1 LALRALDISYVDE
14 LALQLTTHDTVAIL
28 GVDRFDYG
36 KAWSFADT
44 TAFMMDIRT
53 SLLEIV
59 RSEDIISLPQNSC
72 ITIVFRGIGM
82 EEALDVSNAALS
94 HLHAIPKCYGFE
106 QASPNMSVGLAGR
119 NDGDSGLAAMVNANT
134 ALLLNQYRASNGE
147 ATAASIWDKTKLVG
161 AHLSN
166 DGVFSGRNCD
176 ARYVSF
182 LSALS
187 AIKFSQSVHCESI
200 IRLLLKQFGVIAA
213 GVFRRTRDGE
223 SRYLAGGVKGE
234 DEYSR
239 VTAKVLKQCFTA
251 DISNPNIDRS
261 LPGERI
267 WLADSEI
274 IQPLIYRRIIFGY
287 LVLKSEGGKSAG
299 WAPFSLDAGGL
310 HILADRLPG
319 LRESHDAPEPPREVE
334 GRLPTPL
341 DLAIEGYVVDNMEGA
356 VDQATF
362 LAKVDMPVAII
373 GPRGT
378 GKLYIA
384 KVIHQESKNS
394 EGKLVQVD
402 CREFRNR
409 EKAAE
414 HIATVLKQSEG
425 KTLVFKSPHLLSP
438 DVQVKLARQISTR
451 TLADV
456 KPARY
461 LPSANYV
468 ALFPDSLEKLV
479 AHSGLTEK
487 LAGVFAGYPIVVP
500 PVRDRRQA
508 VLRWAHKILGQES
521 AAHDKVIKGFTPGAE
536 QALLSHDWPG
546 NISEM
551 RQCISAAL
559 DKTEK
564 EWITPV
570 DLGIFKGLTGA
581 GKPSGT
587 ESQPYLLALEE
598 EESVD
603 DGYSPTTLEDLDV
616 ALAEAV
622 SSVAKNQSL
631 TPLGV
636 WVEDELILA
645 TTERYR
651 GDTSASAEFLHT
663 RPRNIGRWMPGIV
676 TRLEQR
682 NASLEW
688 KGARR
693 MIGEWVRE
701 SAIPAESPL
710 QVLQNMLLFHVANQ
724 CADESVAARAKIMAV
739 SIPTYHKRL
748 QLLLESK

>member
-1 LALRALDISYVDE
+1 
-14 LALQLTTHDTVAIL
+14 
-28 GVDRFDYG
+28 
-36 KAWSFADT
+36 
-44 TAFMMDIRT
+44 M
-53 SLLEIV
+53 
-59 RSEDIISLPQNSC
+59 
-72 ITIVFRGIGM
+72 
-82 EEALDVSNAALS
+82 
-94 HLHAIPKCYGFE
+94 
-106 QASPNMSVGLAGR
+106 
-119 NDGDSGLAAMVNANT
+119 
-134 ALLLNQYRASNGE
+134 
-147 ATAASIWDKTKLVG
+147 
-161 AHLSN
+161 
-166 DGVFSGRNCD
+166 
-176 ARYVSF
+176 
-182 LSALS
+182 
-187 AIKFSQSVHCESI
+187 
-200 IRLLLKQFGVIAA
+200 
-213 GVFRRTRDGE
+213 
-223 SRYLAGGVKGE
+223 
-234 DEYSR
+234 
-239 VTAKVLKQCFTA
+239 KQCFTA
-251 DISNPNIDRS
+251 DISNPNLDSS
-261 LPGERI
+261 LPGQRT
-267 WLADSEI
+267 WVADSEI
-274 IQPLIYRRIIFGY
+274 VQPLIYRRIVFGY
-287 LVLKSEGGKSAG
+287 LVLKTEGGKSAG
-299 WAPFSLDAGGL
+299 RAPFSLDAGGL

-319 LRESHDAPEPPREVE
+319 LRESHDAPVLPREE
-334 GRLPTPL
+334 EARLPTPL

-414 HIATVLKQSEG
+414 HISTVLKQSEG
-425 KTLVFKSPHLLSP
+425 KTLVFKSPHLLSA
-438 DVQVKLARQISTR
+438 DVQAKLARQISTR

-456 KPARY
+456 RPARY

-468 ALFPDSLEKLV
+468 ALFPDSLEILV

-521 AAHDKVIKGFTPGAE
+521 AAHDKLIKGFTPGAE
-536 QALLSHDWPG
+536 QAMLSHDWPG

-559 DKTEK
+559 EKTEK

-570 DLGIFKGLTGA
+570 DLGIFKGLTGM
-581 GKPSGT
+581 GKPSAT
-587 ESQPYLLALEE
+587 ESEPYLSALEE
-598 EESVD
+598 DESAE

-622 SSVAKNQSL
+622 NSVAKNQSL

-636 WVEDELILA
+636 WVEDELVLA

-651 GDTSASAEFLHT
+651 GDTRESAEFLHT

-682 NASLEW
+682 NSSAEW

-710 QVLQNMLLFHVANQ
+710 QVLQDMLLFHVANQ

-748 QLLLESK
+748 QQLLESK